1 MRTVGAQ
8 GHAMPVNNERGFLQ
22 QSAVGALPL
31 LLDGLDRLRPELGSL
46 ADELISLLRSDA
58 MPVGNTVQGTQET

>member
-8 GHAMPVNNERGFLQ
+8 GQAMPVNNESGFLQ
-22 QSAVGALPL
+22 QSAVEALPL

-46 ADELISLLRSDA
+46 ADELINLLRSDA